1 MYKPHAP
8 LRSCLDAIQD
18 FVVFR
23 RWPTRTRRSITMPQS
38 AQVSRIYPKDRQYK
52 SENRRPKMENTTVV
66 SLRDR
71 CMSVNHSTKEREP
84 RKLMAF
90 PGHLSRRSNWS
101 RSFHLERQESERWR
115 SCVPIPGFLRSLHL
129 RLRCS
134 PDSERDDN
142 LIPNIWKLHRLRR

>member
-1 MYKPHAP
+1 MF
-8 LRSCLDAIQD
+8 CLDVIKD

-23 RWPTRTRRSITMPQS
+23 RWPTRTGRSITMPQP
-38 AQVSRIYPKDRQYK
+38 AQISRMYPKDQQYK
-52 SENRRPKMENTTVV
+52 SENRHQKMENTTEVF
-66 SLRDR
+66 LRDR
-71 CMSVNHSTKEREP
+71 CMSVNHFTKEREP

-101 RSFHLERQESERWR
+101 RSFHLKRKESERRR

-129 RLRCS
+129 RLCGS

-142 LIPNIWKLHRLRR
+142 FIPNIWKFHRLR